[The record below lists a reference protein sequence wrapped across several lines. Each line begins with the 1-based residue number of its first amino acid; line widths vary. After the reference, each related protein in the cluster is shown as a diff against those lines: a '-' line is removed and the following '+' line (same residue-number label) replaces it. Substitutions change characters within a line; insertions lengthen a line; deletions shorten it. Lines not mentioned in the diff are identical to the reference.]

1 MPCAAAAALQLDL
14 QGQNNIS
21 IYLEYMVNR
30 TILKNGPEK
39 WPEKWLAARAST
51 AAAVTH
57 SR

>member
-1 MPCAAAAALQLDL
+1 MPCAAAALQLDL

-21 IYLEYMVNR
+21 IYRVYGQSIEQ
-30 TILKNGPEK
+30 ILKNGPEK